1 MSKKRIF
8 WLIFILG
15 AAIVAL
21 IAIQIRFWL
30 DAIELE
36 RSKFDYVVAKS
47 INEVVYD
54 IENIYTRKA
63 VRINIGRDSVRSKNE
78 KRRDFFRFT
87 VEMSKNW
94 EEKIPN
100 TVWYHN
106 KDNNIYESLK
116 KYRKD
121 VNIVSVY
128 TDENISASFSIPL
141 PYSLKEQLEGI
152 DIRGLIS
159 KKFSENGLDM
169 KFEYAV
175 KEHGV
180 FVVMSDDFFNKDWE
194 RTYTRNMYLD
204 DYSNIATLFIVF
216 PDQVFKRYLSPGLMI
231 AGILCVVLLLLCFI
245 YCIRLIIYRKR
256 LSSARQNF
264 VNTMAHEFKA
274 PLSTIVLATQML
286 KEGKAKNNFTCD
298 TEGLANIIGEESKRL
313 EFMLESLLDMSRMT
327 SNRLELKMEP
337 VGIHRIIEDI
347 LPSFRLELE
356 EKQGSL
362 NIALNAEADEII
374 GNEMHISG
382 ALLNI
387 LRNAVKYCD
396 KKPEISLSTDNNHKE
411 IIISIT
417 DNGIGI
423 AEKDYG
429 MIFEEFYRVPIENG
443 PKGFGLGL
451 VYVKKVV
458 EAHKGRILIKSSMGE
473 GSRFDLIFPLKIG

>member
-337 VGIHRIIEDI
+337 VGIHR
-347 LPSFRLELE
+347 L
-356 EKQGSL
+356 
-362 NIALNAEADEII
+362 
-374 GNEMHISG
+374 
-382 ALLNI
+382 
-387 LRNAVKYCD
+387 
-396 KKPEISLSTDNNHKE
+396 
-411 IIISIT
+411 
-417 DNGIGI
+417 
-423 AEKDYG
+423 
-429 MIFEEFYRVPIENG
+429 
-443 PKGFGLGL
+443 
-451 VYVKKVV
+451 
-458 EAHKGRILIKSSMGE
+458 
-473 GSRFDLIFPLKIG
+473 